1 MGRSFEQDPK
11 DSAAE
16 IARQVGEISTGLLS
30 TQRIHDS
37 VLPVIA
43 DPKNRSKKQNQ
54 SSLFHSMT
62 QSTVK

>member
-16 IARQVGEISTGLLS
+16 TARQVGEISTGLLS

-43 DPKNRSKKQNQ
+43 DQKNRSKKQKQ
-54 SSLFHSMT
+54 SALFHSMT
-62 QSTVK
+62 QTAVK